1 MAPKRLSIESEG
13 RDIFVVVD
21 GKKIAKRG
29 QHEKA
34 WIPLEPG
41 YVVSNSTGGNA
52 IDIEYDGGGDAPIGG
67 GRPFSVRMNTF

>member
-13 RDIFVVVD
+13 SDIFVVVD
-21 GKKIAKRG
+21 GKKIARRG

-41 YVVSNSTGGNA
+41 YVVMNSTGGDA
-52 IDIEYDGGGDAPIGG
+52 IDIEYDGGDAPIGS

>member
-29 QHEKA
+29 QHQKA
-34 WIPLEPG
+34 WIALEPG
-41 YVVSNSTGGNA
+41 YVVMNSTTGNA
-52 IDIEYDGGGDAPIGG
+52 IDIEYDGGDAPIGG
-67 GRPFSVRMNTF
+67 GHPFSVRMNTF

>member
-29 QHEKA
+29 QQEKD

-41 YVVSNSTGGNA
+41 YVVRNSTGGNA
-52 IDIEYDGGGDAPIGG
+52 IDIEYDGGDAPMRGG
-67 GRPFSVRMNTF
+67 HPFSARMNTF